1 MPISTPGR
9 ALGLVLPAV
18 LLASAG
24 QAQERPPALGLCATN
39 AARLDSYLQA
49 LCDGER
55 ALRADDAAAAIVRF
69 RFAASLPRV
78 DATNELAWAGLAA
91 AHCHAS
97 EFDSA
102 AKWSESFTQA
112 RQLWLGEL
120 DCNAPADDPRG
131 RLSPFVRSRMCAE
144 HLVADYA
151 LLRDNPTASYAIEL
165 KLRMKQVAEALSAAC
180 APAASATTQSAAT
193 PVKDDASEATKTE
206 KKRGKRKK
214 ARSGTSR
221 AKTN

>member
-1 MPISTPGR
+1 MPTSTSGR

-24 QAQERPPALGLCATN
+24 QAQETPPALGLCPTN
-39 AARLDSYLQA
+39 AARLDSYVQA

-55 ALRADDAAAAIVRF
+55 ALRVDDTAAAISRF

-91 AHCHAS
+91 AHCHAG

-144 HLVADYA
+144 PLVADYA
-151 LLRDNPTASYAIEL
+151 LLRNNPTASYAIEL
-165 KLRMKQVAEALSAAC
+165 KRRMQQVAEAMSAAC
-180 APAASATTQSAAT
+180 TPAASAITQSASAPAKEDERAKKET
-193 PVKDDASEATKTE
+193 NN
-206 KKRGKRKK
+206 KRGKRKK
-214 ARSGTSR
+214 ARSGASK